1 MPNGAFWKTLAV
13 ATLIAGTLDLLAAF
27 FFAGRAGMPPGAV
40 LQFVASGPLG
50 DGTLRDQAFVPA
62 GVAVHYAI
70 MTCMA
75 AAYLIAAQRIPALT
89 RRPILMGAL
98 YGFALW
104 ILMYWIVRPLRWP
117 DMPLPH
123 QPGAIAGQLFC
134 HVILVGIPIALIAA
148 RVAEGGV
155 RQGAER
161 AA

>member
-1 MPNGAFWKTLAV
+1 MASGAFWKKLTV

-27 FFAGRAGMPPGAV
+27 YFAGRAGMAPGAV

-50 DGTLRDQAFVPA
+50 DGALHDPAFMPA
-62 GVAVHYAI
+62 GVAVHFAI

-75 AAYLIAAQRIPALT
+75 AAYLIAARHFPALA
-89 RRPILMGAL
+89 RWPILTGAL

-134 HVILVGIPIALIAA
+134 HVILVGIPIALVAA
-148 RVAEGGV
+148 RAFV
-155 RQGAER
+155 RR
-161 AA
+161 DAAPA

>member
-1 MPNGAFWKTLAV
+1 MANGAFWKALAV

-27 FFAGRAGMPPGAV
+27 FFAGQAGMSPGAV

-50 DGTLRDQAFVPA
+50 DGVLHDPAFAPA
-62 GVAVHYAI
+62 GAAVHYAI
-70 MTCMA
+70 MACMA
-75 AAYLIAAQRIPALT
+75 AAYLVAARRIPALT
-89 RRPILMGAL
+89 RRPVLTGAL

-134 HVILVGIPIALIAA
+134 HVILVGIPIALVAA
-148 RVAEGGV
+148 RASTRRGT
-155 RQGAER
+155 AP
-161 AA
+161 A